1 MRKQRPLK
9 PPGSVRIIAG
19 SCRGRRIP
27 VVSGSAVRPTPD
39 RTRETLFNWLAPLI
53 IGTRCADLCA
63 GTGALGFE
71 ALSRGAAEAWF
82 VERDSA
88 LSAALRRVADE
99 LGFQNRAHVC
109 EQSVESFLSRPA
121 AERFNLVFLDPPYG
135 TPLGP
140 LLGQLTPLLAPDAL
154 VYVERD
160 VRENLAQSVGTAEIV
175 KQSHGGRVCYG
186 LIRLAAGRMT
196 LPASE
201 G

>member
-1 MRKQRPLK
+1 MRKQRPLE

-27 VVSGSAVRPTPD
+27 VVSGSGVRPTPD
-39 RTRETLFNWLAPLI
+39 RTRETLFNWLAPAI
-53 IGTRCADLCA
+53 VGTRCADLCA
-63 GTGALGFE
+63 GTGVLGFE
-71 ALSRGAAEAWF
+71 ALSRGAAETWF
-82 VERDSA
+82 VERDST
-88 LSAALRRVADE
+88 LSAALRRVAGE
-99 LGFQNRAHVC
+99 LGFENTAHVC
-109 EQSVESFLSRPA
+109 EQSVESFLSRPVA
-121 AERFNLVFLDPPYG
+121 DRFDLVFLDPPYS

-140 LLGQLTPLLAPDAL
+140 LLEQLVPLLAPGAL

-160 VRENLAQSVGTAEIV
+160 LRDGLAQSVGAAEIV

-186 LIRLAAGRMT
+186 LVRLASERMT